1 MKNIL
6 FAQTNVSVVI
16 TQVFIKVGKTNSYNL
31 LFFLTH
37 FLFLSAPH
45 TDGVILHPTD
55 CRTTSA

>member
-31 LFFLTH
+31 LFF
-37 FLFLSAPH
+37 F
-45 TDGVILHPTD
+45 
-55 CRTTSA
+55 

>member
-16 TQVFIKVGKTNSYNL
+16 TQVFIKTNSYNL